1 MRTPE
6 ELLALFDHE
15 MREHARPDGPGV
27 RVERDGPVVR
37 LSGGPHDWNGVVW
50 SSPALDEEGADKA
63 VAAQVAHYTALGAAR
78 GVTSFEWT
86 LYSHDRPA
94 DLGDRLRAAG
104 FAPEPPETLMVAAVA
119 DLPAYAGPPSG
130 IELREVHDEAGV
142 RLMTEAH
149 EAAFGT
155 DAAWLRDHMLAR
167 LAAAPEEFFGLVA
180 LADGLP
186 VSAARM
192 ELYPGTSF
200 GGLWGGGTHPAWRGR
215 GIYRALVAHR
225 ARTAA
230 ARGYAHLQ
238 VDASADSAP
247 ILARLGF
254 AALATTTPYVYRIA
268 P

>member
-1 MRTPE
+1 MSTPE
-6 ELLALFDHE
+6 RLLALFDHE
-15 MREHARPDGPGV
+15 MREHARPDGPGA

-37 LSGGPHDWNGVVW
+37 QSGGDDTWSAVVW
-50 SSPALDEEGADKA
+50 SSPTLDEAGADAA
-63 VAAQVAHYTALGAAR
+63 VAAQVAYCLAR
-78 GVTSFEWT
+78 GVTSFEWK
-86 LYSHDRPA
+86 LYDYDRPA

-104 FAPEPPETLMVAAVA
+104 FVPEPPETLMVAAVA
-119 DLPAYAGPPSG
+119 DLPADAGPPAG
-130 IELREVHDEAGV
+130 VELREVHDEAGV
-142 RLMTEAH
+142 RLMAEAH
-149 EAAFGT
+149 EAAFGADST
-155 DAAWLRDHMLAR
+155 WLRDHLLAR

-180 LADGLP
+180 VADGVP
-186 VSAARM
+186 VSSARM

-200 GGLWGGGTHPAWRGR
+200 AGLWGGGTHPRWRGR

-230 ARGYAHLQ
+230 ARGVGYLQ

-254 AALATTTPYVYRIA
+254 TALATTTPYVYRIA